1 MAKSNQ
7 FPRKRKIA
15 QAVLHFNSAAENLIP
30 LEMEFRPVHP
40 EIADILAVTL
50 NGITV
55 LLDCINKFSD
65 ATWGGHPEDY
75 ETWRAE

>member
-15 QAVLHFNSAAENLIP
+15 QAVLHLNSAAENLIP

-40 EIADILAVTL
+40 ELADFLAQTL
-50 NGITV
+50 HGISLM
-55 LLDCINKFSD
+55 LLLINEFSD
-65 ATWGGHPEDY
+65 RTWGGHPEDY